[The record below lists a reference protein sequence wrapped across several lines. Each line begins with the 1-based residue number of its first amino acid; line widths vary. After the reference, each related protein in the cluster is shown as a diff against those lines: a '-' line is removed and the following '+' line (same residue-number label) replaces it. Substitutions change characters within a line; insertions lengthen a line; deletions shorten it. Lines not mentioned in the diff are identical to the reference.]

1 MSVADESRK
10 RGAIG
15 ALHKGKASGPQRVV
29 RVTSP
34 DGRRRCTEPAL
45 APELRPAQKEKRGAT
60 RVIVG
65 RQVRPGPRPTAGSVM
80 LQELRATGAVGM
92 WKDRTDI
99 KDSSEFARELRT
111 RSQARAD
118 RDASV
123 G

>member
-10 RGAIG
+10 SGATG

-65 RQVRPGPRPTAGSVM
+65 RQVRPGPRPTDRKSTRLNSSHV
-80 LQELRATGAVGM
+80 RISYAVFCL
-92 WKDRTDI
+92 KT
-99 KDSSEFARELRT
+99 T
-111 RSQARAD
+111 
-118 RDASV
+118 
-123 G
+123 